1 MVLARKREVVSID
14 EVFPRLRKIPTYIQ
28 PKLSYLK
35 CTRSHIVFLTL
46 FETEEDA
53 DMSDKIAEATSKNTQ
68 PEAHR
73 DNLDEFRG
81 GVQKQSTRAKEDA
94 KRILN
99 LAADE
104 MSPWRDPMMSSRDTP
119 PLQPLKTLVRDE
131 MAKLNEDPARLEAAL
146 KVMTNQPKD
155 HKVDV
160 TVSKDANGAEKV
172 TFDRPGTEHYLPSSQ
187 SFNVLSAGE
196 EKGIQRIA
204 KLMAGSQDTLPIDHL
219 RALANAVKSYGSH
232 GYDLDRGLT
241 NFGYELSKNPATK
254 SIIPDS
260 PGLMTV
266 GRQTSL

>member
-1 MVLARKREVVSID
+1 
-14 EVFPRLRKIPTYIQ
+14 
-28 PKLSYLK
+28 
-35 CTRSHIVFLTL
+35 
-46 FETEEDA
+46 
-53 DMSDKIAEATSKNTQ
+53 
-68 PEAHR
+68 
-73 DNLDEFRG
+73 
-81 GVQKQSTRAKEDA
+81 
-94 KRILN
+94 
-99 LAADE
+99 
-104 MSPWRDPMMSSRDTP
+104 
-119 PLQPLKTLVRDE
+119 

-196 EKGIQRIA
+196 EKGIKRIA

-232 GYDLDRGLT
+232 GYDFDRGLT

-254 SIIPDS
+254 SIYSGLAWSYDRGTPDES
-260 PGLMTV
+260 LTV
-266 GRQTSL
+266 YGRTSEGYFHTDGRITRKP